1 MFLNALT
8 FHAPWWLRKWQP
20 SHTLGHA
27 AESHQ
32 LKLQMVPEPKCFGT
46 DDPEGI
52 IGNSLSKT
60 TTLSQKSR
68 ATFTLPFCEARH
80 KGRSLPAEPRCK
92 LQMSVSSTPN
102 AHFWCLPFLDD
113 HFVDVESPF
122 SGSRFPK
129 PQYPLQNSLGWK
141 VCASKNARRMVP
153 DNVFVRKNAFYQKF
167 LDRTNS
173 GWSRLPDPS
182 RNRESRPAIPAPSRM
197 VFYPDMLDH
206 SGTVNRSHGVLRES
220 IFKFL
225 DQRKIPKS

>member
-1 MFLNALT
+1 MLLNALI
-8 FHAPWWLRKWQP
+8 FHAPWRLRKWQP
-20 SHTLGHA
+20 SRTLGHA

-32 LKLQMVPEPKCFGT
+32 LKLQMVPEPNCFGT

-68 ATFTLPFCEARH
+68 TTFTLPFWEARH

-129 PQYPLQNSLGWK
+129 PQYPLQNSLGWR
-141 VCASKNARRMVP
+141 VCASKNDRRMVP
-153 DNVFVRKNAFYQKF
+153 ENVFVRKKCAFTRNSWIAQI
-167 LDRTNS
+167 LDGVGYRIPHATEKA
-173 GWSRLPDPS
+173 GQPS
-182 RNRESRPAIPAPSRM
+182 RHHPVWFSTLTCWTILGLSTGA
-197 VFYPDMLDH
+197 
-206 SGTVNRSHGVLRES
+206 TVS
-220 IFKFL
+220 
-225 DQRKIPKS
+225 

>member
-1 MFLNALT
+1 MFLNVLI
-8 FHAPWWLRKWQP
+8 FHAPWRLRKWQP
-20 SHTLGHA
+20 SRTLGHA

-32 LKLQMVPEPKCFGT
+32 LKLQMVPEPNCFGT

-68 ATFTLPFCEARH
+68 TTFTLPFWEARH

-153 DNVFVRKNAFYQKF
+153 DNVFVRKNALLPEILGSHKF
-167 LDRTNS
+167 WMESATGSLTQPRKPASHPGTIPY
-173 GWSRLPDPS
+173 GFLPWHVEPFWDCQPEP
-182 RNRESRPAIPAPSRM
+182 RC
-197 VFYPDMLDH
+197 LK
-206 SGTVNRSHGVLRES
+206 GVYFW
-220 IFKFL
+220 IFG
-225 DQRKIPKS
+225 RA

>member
-8 FHAPWWLRKWQP
+8 FHAPWRLRKWQP
-20 SHTLGHA
+20 SRTLGHA

-32 LKLQMVPEPKCFGT
+32 LKLQMVPEPNCFGT

-68 ATFTLPFCEARH
+68 TTFTLPFWESRH

-153 DNVFVRKNAFYQKF
+153 DNVFVRKKCAFTRNSWIAQI
-167 LDRTNS
+167 LDGVGYRIPHATEKA
-173 GWSRLPDPS
+173 GQPS
-182 RNRESRPAIPAPSRM
+182 RHHPVWFST
-197 VFYPDMLDH
+197 L
-206 SGTVNRSHGVLRES
+206 TC
-220 IFKFL
+220 
-225 DQRKIPKS
+225 